1 MTSLRELLELRM
13 AGQPL
18 PPVDEHNAR
27 RVYCPVC
34 LDDGLVHVW
43 HPRSVDAARKL
54 LAEAGTLDALGVL
67 YSAVAACTCS
77 RGDAFY
83 SRDVKGGGVRVRMAR
98 FSEQNFCRLDGQPTS
113 VSEKAKLA
121 TWIQDWRPA
130 NYTQSFDQFNEAG
143 YVNADL
149 GF

>member
-13 AGQPL
+13 AGKAL
-18 PPVDEHNAR
+18 PPFDERDAR

-34 LDDGLVHVW
+34 LDDGLVRVW
-43 HPRSVDAARKL
+43 HPKSVDAARKII
-54 LAEAGTLDALGVL
+54 ADGGTLDSLRVL

-77 RGDAFY
+77 RGDAWY
-83 SRDVKGGGVRVRMAR
+83 TRDVKGGGVRVRMAR
-98 FSEQNFCRLDGQPTS
+98 FSEQNFCRLDGPPAS
-113 VSEKAKLA
+113 VAEKAKLA
-121 TWIQDWRPA
+121 TWIENWRPA